1 MPFFRGSSWPR
12 DWTHVSCSSCIA
24 GELFTTEP
32 PGKPAFLFVVV
43 VQSCQT
49 LCDPMACSMP
59 GFPVLH
65 HLPELTQTLVDW
77 LNDAIQL
84 PFSSC
89 LQSFPASVSFLMS
102 QLFASGDQSI
112 GALASAAVFSMS
124 IQGWFPL
131 GLTGL
136 ISLQFKGLSK
146 VLSST
151 TVWKHWFFGSP
162 SSLWSH
168 SHIHT
173 RLLEKP

>member
-112 GALASAAVFSMS
+112 GASGLASVLPMN
-124 IQGWFPL
+124 IQDSFPL
-131 GLTGL
+131 GWTGRV
-136 ISLQFKGLSK
+136 SLQSKGLSR
-146 VLSST
+146 VFSNT
-151 TVWKHWFFGSP
+151 TVQKNQFFSTQL
-162 SSLWSH
+162 SL
-168 SHIHT
+168 
-173 RLLEKP
+173 